1 VRPRPSSARPR
12 EGDALLGPDAIEV
25 GRRRL
30 KLGDGC
36 CATFAVTGYP
46 SEVAA
51 GFLEPLFAFGGR
63 LKVAM
68 HVEPVAAAHAAD
80 RLRRQRARLESSRRL
95 SADRGTL
102 SDPALE
108 AAAEDAERLAFSLAR
123 GEGRLFRLGCYVT
136 VFADDEDSLV
146 AECARLRA
154 LCQSML
160 LEAHPATFRSLE
172 GYRSTLPLGV
182 DLLRLRRSFDTEAL
196 QATFPFASSA
206 PSSTEGVLWGRTTR
220 GHGLVFSDRFG
231 KDNYNAVVL
240 ARSGA
245 GKSYLAKLDLLRHL
259 HRGVEVAV
267 VDPEDEYRRLCD
279 AVGGA
284 HLALGEPGVRLNPFD
299 LGTEPDARVRRGLFL
314 HSLVPVLFG
323 EALRPDG
330 KAALD
335 RGIVACYGA
344 AGVTEDP
351 RTWKR
356 RPPVMA
362 DLAAALEG
370 DGDPA
375 ALDLARRL
383 APFVTG
389 THREL
394 FSGQT
399 TTRPEGHLV
408 VFSLRSLPDE
418 LKATGSLLALDACWR
433 RVADPAQLRRRL
445 VVVDEA
451 WLLMADPSGASFLH
465 RLAKSARKHWCGLTV
480 VTQDA
485 GDLLA
490 SPLGEAVV
498 ANAATQVLLHQAP
511 QAIAAVADAFSLSAG
526 ERSFLLSADR
536 GEGIVATGPDRVAFK
551 VLASKEEH
559 DLVTSD
565 PAELVGAGQ

>member
-1 VRPRPSSARPR
+1 MRRRSDGSAAA
-12 EGDALLGPDAIEV
+12 GAIMGPAAIEI
-25 GRRRL
+25 GPRRL

-46 SEVAA
+46 TEVAP
-51 GFLEPLFAFGGR
+51 GFFEPLFGFGGR
-63 LKVAM
+63 IKVAL
-68 HVEPVAAAHAAD
+68 HVEPVPPADAAQ
-80 RLRRQRARLESSRRL
+80 RLRRQRARFESSRRL
-95 SADRGTL
+95 GISKGSL
-102 SDPALE
+102 SDPELE
-108 AAAEDAERLAFSLAR
+108 AAAEDADRLAFSLAR

-136 VFADDEDSLV
+136 VFAEDEESLA
-146 AECARLRA
+146 AECARLRG
-154 LCQSML
+154 LCHSML
-160 LEAHPATFRSLE
+160 LEAHPTTFRSLE
-172 GYRSTLPLGV
+172 GYRSTLPLGS

-196 QATFPFASSA
+196 AATFPFASSS
-206 PSSTEGVLWGRTTR
+206 PTGTDGVLWGKTTR
-220 GHGLVFSDRFG
+220 GHGLVFSDRFA

-259 HRGVEVAV
+259 YRGVEVAV
-267 VDPEDEYRRLCD
+267 IDPEDEYRHLAD

-284 HLALGEPGVRLNPFD
+284 QLALGEPGVHLNPFD

-323 EALRPDG
+323 EPLRPAT
-330 KAALD
+330 KAVLD
-335 RGIVACYGA
+335 RGIVACYES
-344 AGVTEDP
+344 AGITEYP

-356 RPPVMA
+356 LPPLMA
-362 DLAAALEG
+362 DLAAALEK
-370 DGDPA
+370 DGDAA

-394 FSGQT
+394 FCGQT

-418 LKATGSLLALDACWR
+418 LKATGTLLALDACWR
-433 RVADPAQLRRRL
+433 RVADPAQLRPRL

-451 WLLMADPSGASFLH
+451 WLLMADPSGATFLN

-485 GDLLA
+485 GDLLGT
-490 SPLGEAVV
+490 PLGEAVV
-498 ANAATQVLLHQAP
+498 ANAATQVLLRQAP
-511 QAIAAVADAFSLSAG
+511 QAIEAVSSAFALSVG
-526 ERSFLLSADR
+526 ERNFLLSADR
-536 GEGIVATGPDRVAFK
+536 GEGIVASGPDRVAFRA
-551 VLASKEEH
+551 LASDAEH
-559 DLVTSD
+559 RLVTSD
-565 PAELVGAGQ
+565 PAELKAAAL

>member
-1 VRPRPSSARPR
+1 MRRWQDRGEAVGAII
-12 EGDALLGPDAIEV
+12 GPEAIEI
-25 GRRRL
+25 GSRRL

-46 SEVAA
+46 TEVAP
-51 GFLEPLFAFGGR
+51 GFLEPLFTFGGR
-63 LKVAM
+63 IKVAL
-68 HVEPVAAAHAAD
+68 HVEPVAPADAAQ
-80 RLRRQRARLESSRRL
+80 RLRRQRARFESSRRL
-95 SADRGTL
+95 GGAKGSL
-102 SDPALE
+102 SDPELE
-108 AAAEDAERLAFSLAR
+108 AAAEDADRLAFSLAR

-136 VFADDEDSLV
+136 VFAEDEESL
-146 AECARLRA
+146 ATECARLRG
-154 LCQSML
+154 LCHSML
-160 LEAHPATFRSLE
+160 LEVHPTTFRSLE

-196 QATFPFASSA
+196 AATFPFASSS
-206 PSSTEGVLWGRTTR
+206 PSGIEGVLWGKTTR
-220 GHGLVFSDRFG
+220 GHGLVFSDRFA

-259 HRGVEVAV
+259 YRGVDVAV
-267 VDPEDEYRRLCD
+267 VDPEDEYRHLAD

-284 HLALGEPGVRLNPFD
+284 HLALGEPGVHLNPFD

-314 HSLVPVLFG
+314 HSLAPVLLG
-323 EALRPDG
+323 EALRPAA

-335 RGIVACYGA
+335 RGIVACYES
-344 AGVTEDP
+344 AGITEDP

-356 RPPVMA
+356 RPPLMA
-362 DLAAALEG
+362 DLATALEE
-370 DGDPA
+370 DGDA
-375 ALDLARRL
+375 AARDLAGRL

-399 TTRPEGHLV
+399 TTQPDGHLV

-418 LKATGSLLALDACWR
+418 LKATGTLLALDACWR
-433 RVADPAQLRRRL
+433 RVADPATLRPRL

-451 WLLMADPSGASFLH
+451 WLLMADPSGAKFLN

-485 GDLLA
+485 GDLLGT
-490 SPLGEAVV
+490 PLGEAVV
-498 ANAATQVLLHQAP
+498 ANAATQVLLRQAP
-511 QAIAAVADAFSLSAG
+511 QAIEAISKAFALSAG
-526 ERSFLLSADR
+526 ERNFLLTADR
-536 GEGIVATGPDRVAFK
+536 GEGIVASGPDRVAFRA
-551 VLASKEEH
+551 LASDAEH
-559 DLVTSD
+559 RLVTSD
-565 PAELVGAGQ
+565 PAELKAAML